1 MAIEQIISYLKENH
15 GRYSAEQLR
24 QALLKAGYPAQDIDE
39 AMRIAAEGGG
49 IAKAAT
55 VPRQSVGAKILLW
68 FCGFF
73 FAGFF
78 IGAIINIS
86 FWFFPIFGFGGGSIG
101 GIFGG
106 YFNYFIIGGIAIIA
120 EIFIFFRVRRR
131 FVYFARGMLAAIIM
145 QIVAIVAIIILFFVV
160 AGSLNV
166 AREKSRDARRVADIG
181 QMQLGLELYFDAN
194 NRAYPNDLSELA
206 PKFIPSVPHDPLS
219 NQPYGYEKKPD
230 GSYYL
235 KAELEEPTNYALQND
250 INPGNQFY
258 EVSDSPQ
265 QIQKPPQRTLNLKN
279 PPLKN

>member
-1 MAIEQIISYLKENH
+1 MAIEQIVSYLKENQ

-24 QALLKAGYPAQDIDE
+24 EALLKSGYPAQDIAE
-39 AMRIAAEGGG
+39 AMRVATEGGG
-49 IAKAAT
+49 IAKVETETAT
-55 VPRQSVGAKILLW
+55 RQSVGAKILLW
-68 FCGFF
+68 LGGFF

-78 IGAIINIS
+78 ISAIINIS
-86 FWFFPIFGFGGGSIG
+86 FWFFPIFGFSERSSA

-106 YFNYFIIGGIAIIA
+106 YAGYFIIGGIAIIA

-131 FVYFARGMLAAIIM
+131 FIYFARGMLTAIIM
-145 QIVAIVAIIILFFVV
+145 QIVAIVALIAI
-160 AGSLNV
+160 ASLV
-166 AREKSRDARRVADIG
+166 MTSLTTAREKSRDARRVADI
-181 QMQLGLELYFDAN
+181 QQTQVALEIYWGTN
-194 NRAYPNDLSELA
+194 NGYPNELSELA

-258 EVSDSPQ
+258 EVSESPQ
-265 QIQKPPQRTLNLKN
+265 
-279 PPLKN
+279 